1 MKLIINRI
9 TAEFNKIF
17 TGSKRVGDSL
27 KLEGKR
33 MSELDVLNASKLGYK
48 TESAL
53 NVNHSITSDKSMK
66 LASTDINGNPVVD
79 SNGNQIYIK
88 ENQFRVSNSQF
99 LRDVAPLNLEVDIA
113 RRLKVGDQTNSPV
126 INVSNLIID
135 AALYRVKDSGLLGGK
150 TESQLSVLTARSAD
164 NATLLNNKPANQL
177 TVEKS
182 RISSLLISD
191 IDNVERKESELKV
204 FSTATIRKGTDNLD
218 IYALRNYLFSTN
230 EARDVVVNLSSS
242 SNTIT
247 TASGNK
253 SFIDI
258 MTYIKDDVSSEA
270 YKAKRLITVD
280 GVKNGDDYKT
290 WVIEH
295 NDFKVKVA
303 KLNSQT
309 SDRAVRFG
317 SDSDNYNITEMLAKI
332 KTITVDLALNSNKLQ
347 NQTVDDIISTTRSQI
362 LTNASNGTTGL
373 VQNEVDG
380 FFGNNKVKNAVKAIE
395 VTRAND
401 SNLLN
406 GSTLTQIKDS
416 IKNDGGVYSSKYIY
430 MDPING
436 GLKSYID
443 ITNDI
448 LAAKTSLID
457 NATEAYSTLGKVEK
471 IIIDNKTS
479 NDSAISTEKTR
490 IDTILNNAADDT
502 NTFSKVKVYIDG
514 LYNSLSTDSTD
525 INNKIITEKTRIDT
539 ILNNAADDTN
549 TFSKVKV
556 YVDDLYNKLLN
567 PNKLPVK
574 YETINVP
581 VTTSGESHD
590 MQYRYTISGKI
601 LTYENSMVFV
611 NGIKLRKHTGTYI
624 FTQSDSDTI
633 LTISDENKLSTTDD
647 IIEIETLV
655 LA

>member
-33 MSELDVLNASKLGYK
+33 MNELDVLNASKLGHK

-53 NVNHSITSDKSMK
+53 SVKKAVTSDKSIS
-66 LASTDINGNPVVD
+66 LASTDANGNPVLD
-79 SNGNQIYIK
+79 INGNQTYSR
-88 ENQFRVSNSQF
+88 EHELRVKNAQF
-99 LRDVAPLNLEVDIA
+99 LRDVEPLNLEVDIA
-113 RRLKVGDQTNSPV
+113 RRLKLSSLASAPI
-126 INVSNLIID
+126 INVSDLIVD
-135 AALYRVKDSGLLGGK
+135 ASALRVKDSGLLGGK
-150 TESQLSVLTARSAD
+150 LENQLSVLSAKTAD
-164 NATLLNNKPANQL
+164 NALQVNNKSESQL

-182 RISSLLISD
+182 RITAKVMSD
-191 IDNVERKESELKV
+191 RDNVERSESELRVYGSDK
-204 FSTATIRKGTDNLD
+204 IKKGTDYLD
-218 IYALRNYLFSTN
+218 IFQLKNFLFNDEGAKSI
-230 EARDVVVNLSSS
+230 VVNVSE
-242 SNTIT
+242 
-247 TASGNK
+247 TAKKLEAAGGSK
-253 SFIDI
+253 SFVDI
-258 MTYIKDDVSSEA
+258 MNYIKDNTSSEA

-280 GVKNGDDYKT
+280 GIKNGDDYKT

-317 SDSDNYNITEMLAKI
+317 SDSDNYNITEMLAKM

-430 MDPING
+430 MDPLNG
-436 GLKSYID
+436 GLRSYID
-443 ITNDI
+443 I
-448 LAAKTSLID
+448 
-457 NATEAYSTLGKVEK
+457 
-471 IIIDNKTS
+471 
-479 NDSAISTEKTR
+479 
-490 IDTILNNAADDT
+490 
-502 NTFSKVKVYIDG
+502 
-514 LYNSLSTDSTD
+514 
-525 INNKIITEKTRIDT
+525 
-539 ILNNAADDTN
+539 
-549 TFSKVKV
+549 
-556 YVDDLYNKLLN
+556 
-567 PNKLPVK
+567 
-574 YETINVP
+574 
-581 VTTSGESHD
+581 
-590 MQYRYTISGKI
+590 
-601 LTYENSMVFV
+601 
-611 NGIKLRKHTGTYI
+611 
-624 FTQSDSDTI
+624 
-633 LTISDENKLSTTDD
+633 
-647 IIEIETLV
+647 
-655 LA
+655 

>member
-303 KLNSQT
+303 KLNSET
-309 SDRAVRFG
+309 SNRAVRFG

-332 KTITVDLALNSNKLQ
+332 KTI
-347 NQTVDDIISTTRSQI
+347 
-362 LTNASNGTTGL
+362 
-373 VQNEVDG
+373 
-380 FFGNNKVKNAVKAIE
+380 
-395 VTRAND
+395 
-401 SNLLN
+401 
-406 GSTLTQIKDS
+406 
-416 IKNDGGVYSSKYIY
+416 
-430 MDPING
+430 
-436 GLKSYID
+436 
-443 ITNDI
+443 
-448 LAAKTSLID
+448 
-457 NATEAYSTLGKVEK
+457 
-471 IIIDNKTS
+471 
-479 NDSAISTEKTR
+479 SA
-490 IDTILNNAADDT
+490 DQA
-502 NTFSKVKVYIDG
+502 SKVKY
-514 LYNSLSTDSTD
+514 
-525 INNKIITEKTRIDT
+525 
-539 ILNNAADDTN
+539 A
-549 TFSKVKV
+549 
-556 YVDDLYNKLLN
+556 
-567 PNKLPVK
+567 
-574 YETINVP
+574 TINVA
-581 VTTSGESHD
+581 VIAYGGSNNL
-590 MQYRYTISGKI
+590 QYSYTISGKI
-601 LTYENSMVFV
+601 LTYENSMVFI
-611 NGIKLRKHTGTYI
+611 NGIKLRKHTSTYS
-624 FTQSDSDTI
+624 FTPSDSDTTLVI
-633 LTISDENKLSTTDD
+633 KDTSKLSSTDD

>member
-33 MSELDVLNASKLGYK
+33 MSELDVLNASKLGHK

-53 NVNHSITSDKSMK
+53 SVKKAVTSDNSMR
-66 LASTDINGNPVVD
+66 LASIDANGNPVVD
-79 SNGNQIYIK
+79 TNGNQTYSR
-88 ENQFRVSNSQF
+88 ENELRVKNAQF
-99 LRDVAPLNLEVDIA
+99 LRDVEPLNLEVDIA
-113 RRLKVGDQTNSPV
+113 RRLKLGSLASAPI
-126 INVSNLIID
+126 INVSDLIVD
-135 AALYRVKDSGLLGGK
+135 ASALRVKDSGLLGGK
-150 TESQLSVLTARSAD
+150 LENQLSVLSAKTAD
-164 NATLLNNKPANQL
+164 NALKVNNKSESQL
-177 TVEKS
+177 TVEQS
-182 RISSLLISD
+182 RITTKVMSD
-191 IDNVERKESELKV
+191 RDNVERYESQLRV
-204 FSTATIRKGTDNLD
+204 FGSDTIKKGNDYLD
-218 IYALRNYLFSTN
+218 IFQLKNYLFNDES
-230 EARDVVVNLSSS
+230 AKSIVVNVSE
-242 SNTIT
+242 
-247 TASGNK
+247 TAKKLEADGGSK
-253 SFIDI
+253 SFVDI
-258 MTYIKDDVSSEA
+258 MNYIKDNTSSEA
-270 YKAKRLITVD
+270 YKAKRLITAD
-280 GVKNGDDYKT
+280 GDKNADDYKT

-303 KLNSQT
+303 KLNSET
-309 SDRAVRFG
+309 SNRAVRFG
-317 SDSDNYNITEMLAKI
+317 SDSENYNITEMLAKI

-457 NATEAYSTLGKVEK
+457 DATEAYSTLGKVEK
-471 IIIDNKTS
+471 IIIANKTS
-479 NDSAISTEKTR
+479 NDSAISTEKNR

-502 NTFSKVKVYIDG
+502 NTFSKVKVYI
-514 LYNSLSTDSTD
+514 
-525 INNKIITEKTRIDT
+525 
-539 ILNNAADDTN
+539 
-549 TFSKVKV
+549 
-556 YVDDLYNKLLN
+556 DDLYNKLLN

-601 LTYENSMVFV
+601 LTNENSMVFV
-611 NGIKLRKHTGTYI
+611 NGIKLRKHEGTYT
-624 FTQSDSDTI
+624 FTQSGSDTTLEI
-633 LTISDENKLSTTDD
+633 IDTSKLSSTDD